1 MKMKWFAMLVLLAM
15 LLSSCSAPQLPRA
28 DSYSVDRAYEN
39 AQYEGEKAFSPE
51 QPAGAA
57 PSLTLDEAAPRDGAA
72 QQPIER
78 LIIQNADLT
87 VVVKDPVDSLS
98 QLTSYALESGGFVV
112 ASNVYKT
119 QTDTGLQVP
128 EATITI
134 RVPAEKLQNALQ
146 FIHELTEDPAKD
158 VLSENISG
166 QDVTK
171 EYTDLGS
178 RLRNLEDAAE
188 QLRAIMDGSNDTEAV
203 LQVYRE
209 LSSVTE
215 QIEIIKGQMQY
226 YEEAAAMSAISVR
239 LRAQETVQPVVVAGW
254 EPQGVA
260 RDALRWL
267 IRFWQGFVNFLI
279 VVVLAV
285 LPALLT
291 ILLPFYLLFLF
302 IRWLVRRGK
311 KNRKAASA
319 GTPPVAPTA

>member
-1 MKMKWFAMLVLLAM
+1 MKKQVFALFVLLTI
-15 LLSSCSAPQLPRA
+15 LLSSCSSATSAPMPYSSRA
-28 DSYSVDRAYEN
+28 DEQREFSV
-39 AQYEGEKAFSPE
+39 EKTSGFDIGSGAVPE
-51 QPAGAA
+51 QPNAMGVNAA
-57 PSLTLDEAAPRDGAA
+57 N
-72 QQPIER
+72 QQSIER

-87 VVVKDPVDSLS
+87 IVVKDPVDGLS
-98 QLTSYALESGGFVV
+98 QLTSYALQSGGFVV

-119 QTDTGLQVP
+119 QTESGLQVP
-128 EATITI
+128 EATVTI
-134 RVPAEKLQNALQ
+134 RVPAEKLQDALD
-146 FIHELTEDPAKD
+146 FIHALTEDPAKD

-188 QLRAIMDGSNDTEAV
+188 QLRAIMQGSNDTEAV

-215 QIEIIKGQMQY
+215 QIEVIKGQMQY

-239 LRAQETVQPVVVAGW
+239 LRAQETVQPIVVAGW

-279 VVVLAV
+279 VLVLAV

-291 ILLPFYLLFLF
+291 ILLPFYLLFLL

-311 KNRKAASA
+311 KNRKAA
-319 GTPPVAPTA
+319 PPAAPIA